1 MFASKEE
8 AYAYTYESSYKRG
21 KAYKEHFVYELENS
35 RALLMKRTY
44 NTKTST
50 YTYGHK
56 LIRRDGT
63 VYYKDGWFRKYAVN
77 STTHTH
83 PVPVTQ
89 GIGISPADKAFILK

>member
-1 MFASKEE
+1 MLNAICQYCKE
-8 AYAYTYESSYKRG
+8 S
-21 KAYKEHFVYELENS
+21 
-35 RALLMKRTY
+35 TY

-50 YTYGHK
+50 RTYGHK
-56 LIRRDGT
+56 LIRRDGK

-89 GIGISPADKAFILK
+89 EIGISPADKAFILKWQE